1 MYYVWRSTN
10 PFLKDRKQHPAFIED
25 HETSKQQLVSIYG
38 LFSLIIFVHVNDKEL
53 RNVRQILI
61 LATTILFPKEI

>member
-1 MYYVWRSTN
+1 LS
-10 PFLKDRKQHPAFIED
+10 LKIHKLFAEEQKQYPAFIED

-38 LFSLIIFVHVNDKEL
+38 LFSLIIFVHINDKEL

-61 LATTILFPKEI
+61 LATIV